1 MSDEIFD
8 SDEEIS
14 RMFTD
19 KKSSATCDEEL
30 ALHIFHRFNIS
41 RDTLETMPAFEQ
53 HIEPLFSKSKE
64 KQL

>member
-1 MSDEIFD
+1 MSDEIFN

-19 KKSSATCDEEL
+19 KKTSATCDEEL

-53 HIEPLFSKSKE
+53 HIEPLFSKVKE
-64 KQL
+64 K

>member
-8 SDEEIS
+8 QDEEIT

-19 KKSSATCDEEL
+19 KKASATCDEEL

-53 HIEPLFSKSKE
+53 HIEPLFSKVKE
-64 KQL
+64 K